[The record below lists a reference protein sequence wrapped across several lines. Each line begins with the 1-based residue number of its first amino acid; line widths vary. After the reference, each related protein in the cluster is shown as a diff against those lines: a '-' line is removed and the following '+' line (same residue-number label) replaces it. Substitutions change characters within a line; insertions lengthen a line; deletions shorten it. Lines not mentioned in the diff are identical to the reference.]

1 MVSSGNDPSSLFCYR
16 PCGIARRGAFLCLN
30 SNMLKKAKILFVGVS
45 KTDDFRHVDM
55 EGESNDTLRILWPPV
70 VEASLLR
77 IFRKSVST

>member
-1 MVSSGNDPSSLFCYR
+1 MEKELRIIISGGGTGGHIFPAVSIANAIIELR
-16 PCGIARRGAFLCLN
+16 PD
-30 SNMLKKAKILFVGVS
+30 AKILFVGVS
-45 KTDDFRHVDM
+45 KIDDFRHVDM